1 MDLLLKYL
9 GNGPEDE
16 TPRYGI
22 LSSRAEW
29 HSILIGIS
37 VGFITALSG
46 GKDAAWM
53 LIILAGIALGTK
65 EVDIG
70 HLKHI
75 KQEPMY
81 ALVGAVIAF
90 LLTAFAII
98 PHLPGGIF

>member
-1 MDLLLKYL
+1 MKVLKWI
-9 GNGPEDE
+9 GAGEEHE
-16 TPRYGI
+16 TPRYGM
-22 LSSRAEW
+22 LSSRKEW
-29 HSILIGIS
+29 HSFLIGIS
-37 VGFITALSG
+37 IGFISALSG

-53 LIILAGIALGTK
+53 LIILAGIALGSK
-65 EVDIG
+65 EVNIG

-75 KQEPMY
+75 KREPMY

>member
-1 MDLLLKYL
+1 MKLLKYL
-9 GNGPEDE
+9 GAGSEDE
-16 TPRYGI
+16 TPRYGM

-29 HSILIGIS
+29 HAFLIGIS
-37 VGFITALSG
+37 IGFISALSG

-81 ALVGAVIAF
+81 ALVGAVISF
-90 LLTAFAII
+90 LLTAFAVI

>member
-1 MDLLLKYL
+1 MNILEWL
-9 GNGPEDE
+9 GAGEEHE
-16 TPRYGI
+16 TPRYGT

-29 HSILIGIS
+29 HAFLIGIS
-37 VGFITALSG
+37 IGFISALSG

-81 ALVGAVIAF
+81 ALVGAVISF
-90 LLTAFAII
+90 LLTAFAVI

>member
-1 MDLLLKYL
+1 MRFLKWL
-9 GNGPEDE
+9 GAGEEHE

-22 LSSRAEW
+22 LSSRKEW
-29 HSILIGIS
+29 HSFLIGIS

-53 LIILAGIALGTK
+53 LIILAGIALGSK
-65 EVDIG
+65 EVNIG

-75 KQEPMY
+75 KREPVY